1 MFASEIPA
9 MEMGI
14 RLLSAAGL
22 AFLLARI
29 SHEEA
34 A

>member
-1 MFASEIPA
+1 MNAEITPQEYEA
-9 MEMGI
+9 FKKFLQDACGI
-14 RLLSAAGL
+14 
-22 AFLLARI
+22 LLARI